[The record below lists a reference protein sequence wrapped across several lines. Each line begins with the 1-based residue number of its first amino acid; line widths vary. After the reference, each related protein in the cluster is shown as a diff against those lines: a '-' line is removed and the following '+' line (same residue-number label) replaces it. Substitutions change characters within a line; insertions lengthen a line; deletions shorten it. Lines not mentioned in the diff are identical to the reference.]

1 MTQKGTACCLDRFGA
16 STGLVAL
23 DGCYGEQYFVAS
35 PETDSQYNR
44 LVVVAE
50 RMNSANWLAVYGES
64 TLVNSLLNRP
74 LEPTGPRTHSP
85 IASIALRLALRTVIV
100 GQWAMAVGASATKDW
115 NSFFICFWV
124 VFCIISHAYT
134 SPRRARFGT
143 GCDRFQVQISSR
155 RALLNTVIALNPD
168 TFALAEATTSPNQC
182 IKNRT
187 LSEQATRWIDPIL
200 KPSADRTNWEAA
212 TLDALKE
219 VATLAADDQVPEF
232 FRGRNGGLSDVWQG
246 KYKTE
251 KGEDKYWKKFIV
263 EGISVAAS
271 IRLQAGLPGRMVSR
285 PSP

>member
-1 MTQKGTACCLDRFGA
+1 MGYGRRRVGYQ
-16 STGLVAL
+16 GLELVL
-23 DGCYGEQYFVAS
+23 YLLLGRLLHHF
-35 PETDSQYNR
+35 PRIHITPTSQVR
-44 LVVVAE
+44 DWL
-50 RMNSANWLAVYGES
+50 RSAANLQ
-64 TLVNSLLNRP
+64 L
-74 LEPTGPRTHSP
+74 
-85 IASIALRLALRTVIV
+85 
-100 GQWAMAVGASATKDW
+100 
-115 NSFFICFWV
+115 
-124 VFCIISHAYT
+124 
-134 SPRRARFGT
+134 
-143 GCDRFQVQISSR
+143 DRFQVQISSR